1 MSGKL
6 TSNSSIV
13 IGNDNDHMRFLLH
26 MILDALGTRNA
37 RAVEN
42 RVMAP
47 NRGLVNLRDL
57 VLSDTIMMT
66 IGRLQISRV
75 LCDY

>member
-6 TSNSSIV
+6 TPNFSIV
-13 IGNDNDHMRFLLH
+13 MGDDNDHMRFLLH
-26 MILDALGTRNA
+26 MILDALGSRNA
-37 RAVEN
+37 RAVGS
-42 RVMAP
+42 RMMTP

-66 IGRLQISRV
+66 VGRLQFSRV
-75 LCDY
+75 LFDY

>member
-42 RVMAP
+42 RVMTP

-66 IGRLQISRV
+66 VGRLQFSRV
-75 LCDY
+75 LFDY